1 MLLSEEFSVWILLMA
16 RFKAA
21 LLVTLM
27 LLLKV
32 RRHWRVKK
40 LMSRFYVFK
49 FQDLY
54 GIYFS
59 IFTGSH
65 RMGGLESDLRDR
77 HLEDHKTC

>member
-16 RFKAA
+16 RFKVA
-21 LLVTLM
+21 LLETSM

-40 LMSRFYVFK
+40 LMRNFYIFK
-49 FQDLY
+49 VQNFC
-54 GIYFS
+54 GIYFN

-65 RMGGLESDLRDR
+65 RMGGLEFDLLDR

>member
-40 LMSRFYVFK
+40 LMRNFYIFK
-49 FQDLY
+49 FQNFVVFIL
-54 GIYFS
+54 
-59 IFTGSH
+59 IFLQG
-65 RMGGLESDLRDR
+65 RIEWAV
-77 HLEDHKTC
+77 